1 MNTSVFQLSIGLG
14 SLAGGIAVNHAGLHS
29 SMWLG
34 ALILAL
40 AVLMVYIIG
49 RMNQQTVT
57 AT

>member
-14 SLAGGIAVNHAGLHS
+14 SLAGGIVVNNIGLHG

-40 AVLMVYIIG
+40 AVVMVHIVG
-49 RMNQQTVT
+49 RRHPQTAV
-57 AT
+57 A